1 MRQKKKKSEN
11 ISNEAYIF
19 LYQQKYGKLD
29 KEGKKYVLRMKK
41 EAEKISNEEI
51 EKTLLELFPKDSKLN
66 ILINSNEGIDENLS

>member
-1 MRQKKKKSEN
+1 MRQKKKSEN

-41 EAEKISNEEI
+41 EAEKISDEEI
-51 EKTLLELFPKDSKLN
+51 EKILLELFPKESKSN
-66 ILINSNEGIDENLS
+66 ILIDPKEGLDEHLD

>member
-1 MRQKKKKSEN
+1 MRQKKKSEN

-19 LYQQKYGKLD
+19 LYQQRYGKLD

-51 EKTLLELFPKDSKLN
+51 EKTLLELFPENPFSET
-66 ILINSNEGIDENLS
+66 LIDPKEGLDEHLD

>member
-1 MRQKKKKSEN
+1 MRQKKKSEN

-29 KEGKKYVLRMKK
+29 KEGKKYILRMKK

-51 EKTLLELFPKDSKLN
+51 EKTLLELFPKESKSSILIDSK
-66 ILINSNEGIDENLS
+66 EGLDEHLD